1 VGLALAGAAGLAFAA
16 AHPPDEADGLGASPS
31 DEVPALARS
40 LAALRP
46 ADFVPHAT
54 AGARL
59 AEAGRCRDAMPWLVR
74 AMWLAPAMPAPHRWA
89 AGCLA
94 AAGED
99 TFARRE
105 YRLAFTLGDG
115 AALAEAAARWSG
127 ADALAELV
135 PETAEALSLLA
146 GLLDGAGRRPEAAAV
161 LRRGWEGLSD
171 PDLLFRLGRL
181 TAREEPERALE
192 IARELRSREPDRP
205 RGHVLA
211 AEARARLGDGQGAL
225 RELEEG
231 LARFPGAP
239 ELVLATGAEL
249 IRQRRFATAAQLLA
263 SIHHGTPSDAARA
276 RDMRITAL
284 RAQGRLPEAVAEA
297 RAARELDPRNVAA
310 SLRLAD
316 LLAQAR
322 LFDEAIG
329 VLSAAASLPG
339 GDEGAI
345 AARLEKVRAAART
358 RADPGAPASLDAP

>member
-1 VGLALAGAAGLAFAA
+1 
-16 AHPPDEADGLGASPS
+16 
-31 DEVPALARS
+31 
-40 LAALRP
+40 
-46 ADFVPHAT
+46 
-54 AGARL
+54 
-59 AEAGRCRDAMPWLVR
+59 
-74 AMWLAPAMPAPHRWA
+74 
-89 AGCLA
+89 
-94 AAGED
+94 
-99 TFARRE
+99 
-105 YRLAFTLGDG
+105 
-115 AALAEAAARWSG
+115 
-127 ADALAELV
+127 
-135 PETAEALSLLA
+135 
-146 GLLDGAGRRPEAAAV
+146 
-161 LRRGWEGLSD
+161 
-171 PDLLFRLGRL
+171 
-181 TAREEPERALE
+181 
-192 IARELRSREPDRP
+192 
-205 RGHVLA
+205 VLA

-263 SIHHGTPSDAARA
+263 SIHHGAASDAARA